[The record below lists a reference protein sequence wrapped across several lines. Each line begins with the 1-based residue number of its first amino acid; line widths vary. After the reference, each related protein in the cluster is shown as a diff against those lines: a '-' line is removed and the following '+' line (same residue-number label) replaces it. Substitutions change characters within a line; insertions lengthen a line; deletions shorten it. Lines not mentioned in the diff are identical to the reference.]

1 MAQAAELTGLSAKA
15 IRARIRRGEL
25 QADIRDDQESI
36 PLAELRRQD
45 LLVEGD
51 RYRSAR
57 ERVES
62 LESQLRDAV
71 ESRKR
76 IQQELEETQEKVRV
90 MWGMTQQRE
99 WRLQQA
105 RERPRGRWPFRRGSG
120 GRRSPPS
127 GG

>member
-1 MAQAAELTGLSAKA
+1 VAQAAELTGLSAKA

-120 GRRSPPS
+120 RSAKS
-127 GG
+127 S

>member
-1 MAQAAELTGLSAKA
+1 ME
-15 IRARIRRGEL
+15 
-25 QADIRDDQESI
+25 
-36 PLAELRRQD
+36 

-62 LESQLRDAV
+62 LEAQLRDAV

-76 IQQELEETQEKVRV
+76 IQQELEATQEKVRV

-105 RERPRGRWPFRRGSG
+105 RERSRVRWPFRRGSG
-120 GRRSPPS
+120 GDAKSS
-127 GG
+127 